1 MVEVRSPRAVFVDYP
16 AGRTFGCPG
25 AGDDHQRVLAAA
37 LDELAHFTL
46 PGQIRDLPYQWER
59 DGNRSWEA
67 ALRKE
72 VLGPPFPEEARKK
85 PIRLQSSR

>member
-1 MVEVRSPRAVFVDYP
+1 MAEVTPPRAVFVDYP
-16 AGRTFGCPG
+16 VGRTFGRPG
-25 AGDDHQRVLAAA
+25 AQDDHQSVLAAA

-59 DGNRSWEA
+59 DGNRAWEA
-67 ALRKE
+67 ALRE
-72 VLGPPFPEEARKK
+72 EMLRPPFPEEARKK